1 MPESLPPPVAEDDQA
16 SAPGW
21 YPDPHSPDLLR
32 WWDGEEWSETDFRL
46 RGDHGIPWWHPGAL
60 KDRIGP
66 FTRVGS
72 VVNVVICGFLAAST
86 LSSGFARDLLG
97 IAPLL
102 GMEAIFIG
110 IAVRVWWRGRIRLD
124 END

>member
-1 MPESLPPPVAEDDQA
+1 MGSLGGIRARSRTA
-16 SAPGW
+16 SAP
-21 YPDPHSPDLLR
+21 S
-32 WWDGEEWSETDFRL
+32 
-46 RGDHGIPWWHPGAL
+46 
-60 KDRIGP
+60 
-66 FTRVGS
+66 RVGS